1 MDQNGSKSV
10 WKASFIVGAVSLII
24 TVISAI
30 TGVLDIIRENL
41 WLRIGLIG
49 ATIIL
54 LILAIKISDEN
65 NNSEAS
71 SNLCKSINCICIGI
85 SVFFIFLAIIGAI
98 ETFADKGNFESSLW
112 PKACAIRP
120 TISPTPIP
128 DIENPFDKIAAGD
141 DFSMLLTSAKK
152 VITYGRAEGIDTSG
166 WEDIVQISAYEDHAI
181 GLREDGSVIVTG
193 SDREAYDVSDWGD
206 IKQVVACCE
215 TVIGVTNHG
224 KVVMAGPCRNCL
236 IDSLN
241 WTNVDRILGAAEL
254 IVAQKANYTLIA
266 VDQYTNW
273 GELDFDQ
280 AALVQSGAAVRDW
293 MLFVLGNGTIKTIGD
308 GEDLEYDASGWRNM
322 AGVSGGD
329 GFLVGL
335 KTDGTACSAGNPP
348 DILIDVSGWT
358 ELVAVCAGKSHA
370 IGLCKDG
377 TVVSTGDNTYD
388 QRDIENGNYWTE
400 N

>member
-1 MDQNGSKSV
+1 
-10 WKASFIVGAVSLII
+10 
-24 TVISAI
+24 
-30 TGVLDIIRENL
+30 
-41 WLRIGLIG
+41 
-49 ATIIL
+49 
-54 LILAIKISDEN
+54 
-65 NNSEAS
+65 
-71 SNLCKSINCICIGI
+71 
-85 SVFFIFLAIIGAI
+85 
-98 ETFADKGNFESSLW
+98 
-112 PKACAIRP
+112 
-120 TISPTPIP
+120 
-128 DIENPFDKIAAGD
+128 
-141 DFSMLLTSAKK
+141 MLLTSAKK